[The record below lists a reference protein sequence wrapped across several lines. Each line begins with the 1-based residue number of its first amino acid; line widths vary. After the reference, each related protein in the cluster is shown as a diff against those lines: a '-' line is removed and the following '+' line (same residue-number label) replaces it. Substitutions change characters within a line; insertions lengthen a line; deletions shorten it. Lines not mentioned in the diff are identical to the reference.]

1 MSKIF
6 FRPKFWKLLLTLIR
20 NFQNFRYTE
29 MLCEITP
36 FGRVFH
42 IMWRGY
48 LRCSTISRPP
58 VVTSHNSG
66 YPKFLYANPTGFAP
80 RNSGLSAPRYTQFKK
95 YFSFYKEFWQA
106 FLKGNKFVFLFIRK
120 GYRVFSPL
128 RSENDLFIRGK
139 RIQYKYLIEW

>member
-1 MSKIF
+1 MINLIS
-6 FRPKFWKLLLTLIR
+6 LLLKFNINNVGHITQQRLCGSVRLRLTTPKLGGGEAGGHIVPPP
-20 NFQNFRYTE
+20 NFAKSRT
-29 MLCEITP
+29 LCEITP

-80 RNSGLSAPRYTQFKK
+80 RNSGLSAPHYTQFKK
-95 YFSFYKEFWQA
+95 YFSFNKEF
-106 FLKGNKFVFLFIRK
+106 
-120 GYRVFSPL
+120 
-128 RSENDLFIRGK
+128 
-139 RIQYKYLIEW
+139 